1 MLSSINTK
9 PPQLDCG
16 GRVLDLSH
24 ALVMGVLNIT
34 PDSFSDG
41 GSFHTDGRPDRD
53 KALFRAEKMLAEG
66 AAIIDVGGESTRP
79 GATVVSLQ
87 EELDRVIP
95 IVQAISTSLDV
106 VISVDTSRP
115 EVMRA
120 AAAAGVGLIND
131 VRALGREGAVDA
143 VRDSGLPVCLMH
155 MQGQPDA
162 MQRAPQY
169 DDVVED
175 VVSWLQLRAQECIEQ
190 GVSPGQILLDPGFGF
205 GKKPEHNLRLLN
217 RLQRL
222 VDCGFPVLVGLSRKS
237 LIGTVLGREVEQR
250 LAGSLA
256 LATLALANGATI
268 IRAHDVAATSD
279 VIKLFEA
286 VQKESL
292 V

>member
-1 MLSSINTK
+1 MLSSINSK

-16 GRVLDLSH
+16 GCVLDLSH

-41 GSFHTDGRPDRD
+41 GSLHTDGRPDRD
-53 KALFRAEKMLAEG
+53 KALFRAEKMLADG
-66 AAIIDVGGESTRP
+66 AAIVDVGGESTRP
-79 GATVVSLQ
+79 AAAVVSLQ

-95 IVQAISTSLDV
+95 IVQAISDSLEV

-120 AAAAGVGLIND
+120 AAAVGVGLIND
-131 VRALGREGAVDA
+131 VRALTREGAVDA

-169 DDVVED
+169 QDVVDE
-175 VVSWLQLRAQECIEQ
+175 VVSWLHGRAQECIEQ
-190 GVSPGQILLDPGFGF
+190 GLSPGQILLDPGFGF

-217 RLQRL
+217 RLERL

-237 LIGTVLGREVEQR
+237 LIGKVLDREIDQR
-250 LAGSLA
+250 LAGSLV
-256 LATLALANGATI
+256 LATLALANGASI

-286 VQKESL
+286 VKKESL

>member
-1 MLSSINTK
+1 
-9 PPQLDCG
+9 
-16 GRVLDLSH
+16 
-24 ALVMGVLNIT
+24 MGVLNIT

-53 KALFRAEKMLAEG
+53 KALFRAEKMLADG
-66 AAIIDVGGESTRP
+66 VDIIDVGGESTRP
-79 GATVVSLQ
+79 GAAAVSLQ

-95 IVQAISTSLDV
+95 IIQSISDSLDV

-120 AAAAGVGLIND
+120 AAASGVGLIND
-131 VRALGREGAVDA
+131 VRALSREGAVDA
-143 VRDSGLPVCLMH
+143 VRDSGLPACLMH
-155 MQGQPDA
+155 MLGQPDS

-169 DDVVED
+169 SDVVEE
-175 VVSWLQLRAQECIEQ
+175 VVSWLQDRAQVCIAQ
-190 GVSPGQILLDPGFGF
+190 GVSPSQILLDPGFGF

-217 RLQRL
+217 RLRRL

-237 LIGTVLGREVEQR
+237 LIGKVTGREIDQR

-256 LATLALANGATI
+256 LATLALANGASI
-268 IRAHDVAATSD
+268 IRVHDVAATSD

-286 VQKESL
+286 VKKESL

>member
-1 MLSSINTK
+1 MSFTSTA
-9 PPQLDCG
+9 PPQLVCG

-24 ALVMGVLNIT
+24 SHVMGVLNIT

-41 GSFHTDGRPDRD
+41 GSFHTGGRPDRD
-53 KALFRAEKMLAEG
+53 KALRRAEKMLADG
-66 AAIIDVGGESTRP
+66 AAIVDVGGESTRP
-79 GATVVSLQ
+79 GAAEVSLQ

-95 IVQAISTSLDV
+95 IIQAISDSLDV

-131 VRALGREGAVDA
+131 VRALSREGAVAA
-143 VRDSGLPVCLMH
+143 VCDSGLPVCLMH
-155 MQGQPDA
+155 MQGQPVS

-169 DDVVED
+169 ADVVEE
-175 VVSWLQLRAQECIEQ
+175 VVGWLQGRAQACIEQ
-190 GVSPGQILLDPGFGF
+190 DLSPTKILLDPGFGF
-205 GKKPEHNLRLLN
+205 GKKPEDNLKLLN
-217 RLQRL
+217 HLQRL
-222 VDCGFPVLVGLSRKS
+222 ANCGFPVLVGLSRKS
-237 LIGTVLGREVEQR
+237 LIGKVLGCEVDQR

-256 LATLALANGATI
+256 LATLALTNGATI

-279 VIKLFEA
+279 VIRLFEA
-286 VQKESL
+286 VKKESL